1 MTAMTASYFQDCVQE
16 RERFA
21 FRLGLLKRKPVEP
34 RVQDPAIR
42 GEVVEQPSVM
52 ATIPVDVPDASYR
65 FKGLQ
70 GFDSA
75 LLTPGQRWTI

>member
-1 MTAMTASYFQDCVQE
+1 MTASYLQDCEQE

-21 FRLGLLKRKPVEP
+21 LRLGWLKRNPAVRRE
-34 RVQDPAIR
+34 QEPAIR

-52 ATIPVDVPDASYR
+52 ATIPVDVADFQNR
-65 FKGLQ
+65 FNGLQ

>member
-1 MTAMTASYFQDCVQE
+1 MTASYFQDCVQE

-21 FRLGLLKRKPVEP
+21 LRLGWLKRKPVEP
-34 RVQDPAIR
+34 GVQDPGIR

-52 ATIPVDVPDASYR
+52 AKIPVDVADFPHR
-65 FKGLQ
+65 LKGLL